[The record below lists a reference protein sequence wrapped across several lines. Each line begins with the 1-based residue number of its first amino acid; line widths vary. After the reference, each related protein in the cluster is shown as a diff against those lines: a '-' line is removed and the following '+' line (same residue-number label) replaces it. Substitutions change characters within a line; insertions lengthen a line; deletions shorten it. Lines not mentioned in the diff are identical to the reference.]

1 MTNSPLAEPV
11 VNVAVVGLGFMGVTH
26 LRAYLEIPGARIVA
40 VCDPVRLPVNGVL
53 AGVAGNIKKTQDI
66 HLGADVKAFQRLEDL
81 LAQPDVDL
89 VDICTPTAMH
99 PEQVVA
105 ALRAG
110 KSVVCEKPLARS
122 SAVAREILQVAETS
136 PGILMPAM
144 CMRFWPGWRWLK
156 QMAAER
162 TYGEILAARFRR
174 VSEMPGWSKG
184 KTYTDGADLGGALF
198 DLHIHDTDF
207 INHLFGRP
215 ASVFSTGV
223 LNAAGVIHHV
233 VTQYQYSGGPAVY
246 AEGSWLLSGGFD
258 MAYSILCERATL
270 DFDLARR
277 SGGLL
282 ITEPGGQPQVVEYA
296 GPDGYGAELEYAVR
310 CVANRQRAK
319 VVTAQDGVIA
329 LEICEAEEKSLRTGL
344 VVTL

>member
-1 MTNSPLAEPV
+1 
-11 VNVAVVGLGFMGVTH
+11 
-26 LRAYLEIPGARIVA
+26 
-40 VCDPVRLPVNGVL
+40 
-53 AGVAGNIKKTQDI
+53 
-66 HLGADVKAFQRLEDL
+66 
-81 LAQPDVDL
+81 
-89 VDICTPTAMH
+89 
-99 PEQVVA
+99 
-105 ALRAG
+105 
-110 KSVVCEKPLARS
+110 
-122 SAVAREILQVAETS
+122 
-136 PGILMPAM
+136 
-144 CMRFWPGWRWLK
+144 
-156 QMAAER
+156 
-162 TYGEILAARFRR
+162 
-174 VSEMPGWSKG
+174 
-184 KTYTDGADLGGALF
+184 
-198 DLHIHDTDF
+198 
-207 INHLFGRP
+207 
-215 ASVFSTGV
+215 
-223 LNAAGVIHHV
+223 
-233 VTQYQYSGGPAVY
+233 VY